1 MACVRGFL
9 DSESRDLWFLYVF
22 SFCFVVCQAIL
33 FCFVFFSR
41 MPHCSLAY
49 EIANGSIRPPP
60 DAASLKATSYPSLL
74 KPHPLDLPPAVTG
87 EVNLPLTIARSDLD
101 ADDTKEQVIL
111 PLQSTRDA
119 VLHRRRI
126 GEESLSASADV
137 SRASSA
143 LLSGEA
149 FVVDKKQPLQRRC
162 DCNSAVTCT
171 DDGCVSRRVLIL
183 LSLLQPAMS
192 QLFFFFFSVSLC
204 RGRQVLVHEAH
215 CPERGSYVSHL
226 EMNAAAFRPQ
236 LDKNEV
242 QAFRRTM
249 SEVRWH

>member
-1 MACVRGFL
+1 MFSLSVLLFVRR
-9 DSESRDLWFLYVF
+9 SCSV
-22 SFCFVVCQAIL
+22 L
-33 FCFVFFSR
+33 FNFFSR

-74 KPHPLDLPPAVTG
+74 EPHPLDLPPAVTG

-171 DDGCVSRRVLIL
+171 DDGCVSRRVFYC
-183 LSLLQPAMS
+183 PY
-192 QLFFFFFSVSLC
+192 FSP
-204 RGRQVLVHEAH
+204 R
-215 CPERGSYVSHL
+215 
-226 EMNAAAFRPQ
+226 
-236 LDKNEV
+236 
-242 QAFRRTM
+242 
-249 SEVRWH
+249 